1 MFKFYHLIFSI
12 IFLFSCS
19 KDEKSSGE
27 ELLTQDNEDVVLAL
41 KVHNDARKEVGVELL
56 EWSNELSKDAKAY
69 AEVLAKNNKGLIHS
83 KNSERE
89 GQGENLYYAW
99 NSSEKI
105 ENPLNDGSVAW
116 YNEIKDYKYAEIGSS
131 LNEGKVIGHYT
142 QMVWNS
148 TKYLGMGS
156 AISSDGKV
164 YVVARYNP
172 PGNYIGQFPY

>member
-1 MFKFYHLIFSI
+1 MSYLKMLKPMLKFLP
-12 IFLFSCS
+12 
-19 KDEKSSGE
+19 K
-27 ELLTQDNEDVVLAL
+27 TT
-41 KVHNDARKEVGVELL
+41 R
-56 EWSNELSKDAKAY
+56 
-69 AEVLAKNNKGLIHS
+69 LIHS

-131 LNEGKVIGHYT
+131 LNEGKVINALYSNGLEF
-142 QMVWNS
+142 N
-148 TKYLGMGS
+148 KYLGMGS
-156 AISSDGKV
+156 AISSDEKAN
-164 YVVARYNP
+164 VVARYNP